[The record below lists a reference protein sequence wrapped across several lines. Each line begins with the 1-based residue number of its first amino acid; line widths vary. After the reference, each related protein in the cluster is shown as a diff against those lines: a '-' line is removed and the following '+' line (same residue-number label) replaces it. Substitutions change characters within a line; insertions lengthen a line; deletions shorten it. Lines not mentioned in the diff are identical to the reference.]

1 MKAVGVAGYADDG
14 FGVVVPSDPVFVLSG
29 DDVVDAAHDIEV
41 VAFEDGA
48 VGDVA
53 NVGFC
58 FLRGHDRRFV
68 TVYGLTGN

>member
-1 MKAVGVAGYADDG
+1 MPRGYADDG

-41 VAFEDGA
+41 VALENSA

-53 NVGFC
+53 DVGFC
-58 FLRGHDRRFV
+58 CLRGHDRRFQ
-68 TVYGLTGN
+68 TVYVSSGI